1 MMVNYMK
8 EGGGLTEYARL
19 RYVCSFRTITIVAEL
34 FGLSECGCYDDAG
47 RRGGSR
53 SGKQGVWI
61 QELWPYV
68 ICVSRIHSSLLS
80 GNFYQ
85 EVNLFEALSSSLIYL
100 GEEFS
105 ILNLLSRLV
114 QEPTFETP

>member
-1 MMVNYMK
+1 MK

-19 RYVCSFRTITIVAEL
+19 RCVPSGRLPLSQSCLDCPNVVVMMMMVEEEVEAEVENKVFGFKSYDHMSYVFLIFT
-34 FGLSECGCYDDAG
+34 
-47 RRGGSR
+47 
-53 SGKQGVWI
+53 
-61 QELWPYV
+61 
-68 ICVSRIHSSLLS
+68 LLYYP